1 MTDPLLIANAI
12 FVLAAAV
19 VFTLGVLLPSW
30 NELPSVGVPPEAIAA
45 ITAVGAPIIGV
56 VAALPTALVVVI
68 AEAFGWRSVLFY
80 ALVGGALGLVLSF
93 GLDGPP
99 DVNQSGPL
107 LLRERQLHVAA
118 GIESAS
124 WPHPMACSD
133 CGKARPTESR
143 PSARSG
149 RPPTWASPFR
159 AASRW
164 PVSATFP
171 SPTTCVPA

>member
-1 MTDPLLIANAI
+1 MKVVARIAVMFFAY
-12 FVLAAAV
+12 VLACLAAAV

-118 GIESAS
+118 GIAGGLVY
-124 WPHPMACSD
+124 WLFA
-133 CGKARPTESR
+133 GRRAGSR
-143 PSARSG
+143 K
-149 RPPTWASPFR
+149 
-159 AASRW
+159 
-164 PVSATFP
+164 
-171 SPTTCVPA
+171 